1 MMYIARPGTEIAIAG
16 SAERIRPIALKGGIE
31 LTPLGLNS
39 NVTGVQGTVQGH
51 APRKQVGGD
60 GSFENA
66 LQSQIAKQNGV
77 KLSAH
82 AQKRLAERNVQLTN
96 NEQARLDA
104 AVDRVQQKGAD
115 KSLVLMDDL
124 ALVVSARNRIVIT
137 ALDSTS
143 ARDGVFT
150 NIDSAVI
157 A

>member
-1 MMYIARPGTEIAIAG
+1 M
-16 SAERIRPIALKGGIE
+16 
-31 LTPLGLNS
+31 TPLGLNA
-39 NVTGVQGTVQGH
+39 NVTGVQGNVQGH
-51 APRKQVGGD
+51 APSKQVSGE

-66 LQSQIAKQNGV
+66 LQSQILKQNGV

-115 KSLVLMDDL
+115 KSLVMLDDL

-137 ALDSTS
+137 ALDSAS

>member
-1 MMYIARPGTEIAIAG
+1 MPSI
-16 SAERIRPIALKGGIE
+16 
-31 LTPLGLNS
+31 GLNP
-39 NVTGVQGTVQGH
+39 NITGVQGTAQGQLR
-51 APRKQVGGD
+51 RKQVGGNV
-60 GSFENA
+60 SFEDT
-66 LQSQIAKQNGV
+66 LQAQILKQDGV

-82 AQKRLAERNVQLTN
+82 AQKRLAERNVQLGDV
-96 NEQARLDA
+96 EHARLDA

-124 ALVVSARNRIVIT
+124 ALVVSARNRVVIT
-137 ALDSTS
+137 ALDSES